1 MACFVT
7 SAVSVKLLVRSFT
20 EREGGSSLGM
30 FSEHSKEMQNTLKR
44 TSVEPSSSLWGALS
58 FPFPRDITHL
68 C

>member
-44 TSVEPSSSLWGALS
+44 TSVKPSSSLPGPS
-58 FPFPRDITHL
+58 PFHFLVI
-68 C
+68 